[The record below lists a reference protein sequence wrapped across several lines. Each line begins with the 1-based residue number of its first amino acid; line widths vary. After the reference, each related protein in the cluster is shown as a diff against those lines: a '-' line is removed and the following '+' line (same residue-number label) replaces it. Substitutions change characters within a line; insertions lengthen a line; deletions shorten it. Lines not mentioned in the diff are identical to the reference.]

1 MNPIT
6 TNLVLQRSWRALVL
20 ARPTEQGLSSFRDA
34 VFKALAGYR
43 MADSSE
49 FYDALTSLARL
60 TGVATL
66 THENISGI
74 GDQMDLLQAAARRA
88 DDSSD
93 SSRNPAAIFIPGFG
107 KRAEFFAE
115 AISSSG
121 FQVLRLEPGA
131 SESLEPSLR
140 DRIPASGTILV
151 GDGVLDD
158 AGAAEALSLLAAR
171 HESDLL
177 VVIAVDNVL
186 SFEQRVRATAFGAV
200 RILGLETE
208 PKALRSLIRSRTRD
222 SELNGFRVL
231 LLDDSRT
238 DAYVAQKYMRDEGL
252 LVEHVQ
258 SPSEVLEAIERFRP
272 DVVVTDFHMPGV
284 NGDQVA
290 SVIRQDQEAT
300 MPIVF
305 LSSER
310 NAETQLLALSKGG
323 DAFVQKPL
331 KRGAFITALKALISR
346 SKAAETRMRR
356 DPLTGLLNH
365 GQFLTS
371 ASRLCASQSETSA
384 SLVMLDIDHFKSVND
399 TFGHPVGDRVIV
411 GLAEILAEN
420 LRSTDVVG
428 RMGGEE
434 FAVVM
439 VGANVAEAKA
449 VIDRLREAFAAL
461 QFDANE
467 AGEGEVWF
475 TCTFSAGVAPLSGVV
490 ADCLREADDG
500 LYLAKNRGRNQVVI
514 KE

>member
-1 MNPIT
+1 MNPMTI
-6 TNLVLQRSWRALVL
+6 NLVLQRSWRALVL
-20 ARPTEQGLSSFRDA
+20 SRPTEHGLSSFSES
-34 VFKALAGYR
+34 VFNALASSHLI
-43 MADSSE
+43 DSCE
-49 FYDALTSLARL
+49 FREALTGLARQV
-60 TGVATL
+60 GVATL
-66 THENISGI
+66 TPDNISRI
-74 GDQMDLLQAAARRA
+74 GHQMDELQAAARRA
-88 DDSSD
+88 DDSS
-93 SSRNPAAIFIPGFG
+93 SGCQNPAAVFISGFG
-107 KRAEFFAE
+107 RRAEFFAE
-115 AISSSG
+115 AISSTG
-121 FQVLRLEPGA
+121 FQILRLEPGA
-131 SESLEPSLR
+131 SEALASSLGE
-140 DRIPASGTILV
+140 RIPASGTVLV
-151 GDGVLDD
+151 GDGVLGD
-158 AGAAEALSLLAAR
+158 AIAAEALSLLAAK
-171 HESDLL
+171 HDSDLL
-177 VVIAVDNVL
+177 VVIAVDKAL
-186 SFEQRVRATAFGAV
+186 TFEQRVRATEFGAV
-200 RILGLETE
+200 RILGLEAE
-208 PKALRSLIRSRTRD
+208 PKALRTLIRSRTRD

-252 LVEHVQ
+252 LVEHIQ

-371 ASRLCASQSETSA
+371 AARLCASQSEKPA
-384 SLVMLDIDHFKSVND
+384 SLVMIDIDHFKSVND

-411 GLAEILAEN
+411 GLAEILADN

-439 VGANVAEAKA
+439 PGAGATEAKT
-449 VIDRLREAFAAL
+449 VIDRLREAFASL
-461 QFDANE
+461 QFNGNE
-467 AGEGEVWF
+467 MGEGAIWF
-475 TCTFSAGVAPLSGVV
+475 TCTFSAGIAPLSDAV
-490 ADCLREADDG
+490 ADCLRVADEG
-500 LYLAKNRGRNQVVI
+500 LYQAKNRGRNQVVVNR
-514 KE
+514 

>member
-1 MNPIT
+1 MTPMT
-6 TNLVLQRSWRALVL
+6 TNLVLQRSWHALVL
-20 ARPTEQGLSSFRDA
+20 SRPTERGLRSFRDA
-34 VFKALAGYR
+34 VFKVLSEYR
-43 MADSSE
+43 VTACNEM
-49 FYDALTSLARL
+49 YDALTSLARVIGMANL
-60 TGVATL
+60 TP
-66 THENISGI
+66 EDISRI

-107 KRAEFFAE
+107 KRAKFFADSM
-115 AISSSG
+115 SSSG
-121 FQVLRLEPGA
+121 FQILRLEPGA
-131 SESLEPSLR
+131 SAPLEPSMR
-140 DRIPASGTILV
+140 ERIPASGTILV

-158 AGAAEALSLLAAR
+158 AAASEALSQLAAR

-177 VVIAVDNVL
+177 VVIAVDKAL
-186 SFEQRVRATAFGAV
+186 SFDQRVRATAFGAV

-238 DAYVAQKYMRDEGL
+238 DAYVAQKYMREEGL

-365 GQFLTS
+365 GQFITS
-371 ASRLCASQSETSA
+371 ASRLCASQSEKSA

-439 VGANVAEAKA
+439 VGADVGEARS

-461 QFDANE
+461 QFIGNE

-475 TCTFSAGVAPLSGVV
+475 TCTFSAGVAPLCGVV
-490 ADCLREADDG
+490 ADSLRKADEG
-500 LYLAKNRGRNQVVI
+500 LYLAKNHGRNKVVV
-514 KE
+514 KD